1 MVVVVT
7 SRNAVGLSPRG
18 GFTQKRLQLKEK
30 LRDFPV
36 KVQQHGDLYRV
47 RIGLYS
53 QRDEAE
59 DVRRDLAR
67 LGFEAVIIPI
77 N

>member
-1 MVVVVT
+1 MRELAKAELDELEDKLPV
-7 SRNAVGLSPRG
+7 
-18 GFTQKRLQLKEK
+18 LKEK